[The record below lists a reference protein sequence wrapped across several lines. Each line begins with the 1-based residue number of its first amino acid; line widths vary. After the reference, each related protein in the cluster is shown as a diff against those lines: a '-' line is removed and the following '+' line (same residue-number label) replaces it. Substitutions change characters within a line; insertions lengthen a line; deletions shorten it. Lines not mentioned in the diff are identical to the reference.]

1 MSSKHSAVLVSIIF
15 LIALQP
21 AFALQPTPCFD
32 YYRYGELKFDWFHPE
47 KITYDAGEQLIGK
60 VELKNTLPYP
70 IAQGNIKIFVLYRGE
85 KDIDTIYGD
94 EIVDEFFLPEQVNLR
109 PGETYKAGFS
119 WDISDDMKPGVYALN
134 AYLMET
140 TNFNL
145 AGLAFTTSTP
155 AATSTFAIKNSG
167 QYVVTGLDKPSI
179 AINGKKYAER
189 TFVPFFEKGST
200 ITITAAMA
208 GDADGLEKEL
218 YAWDDNSGSLITSES
233 QENIRKGQQVS
244 FALSGLKEG
253 AYLAKFTSIRDGS
266 ASIQLVRFAI
276 PGNVPRIQHTG
287 LDRFP
292 LKKGEKA
299 TIHLCAT
306 NSAGQ
311 AGDPRQID
319 ISIGISVKDKGGKSL
334 FTDSYAGK
342 ISSDVHGFTA
352 EFTALSDVCFASVEA
367 SIASDASSQETTQV
381 YDSSEF
387 NSGQKSDIQLTGGVS
402 GGKLAYRA
410 TATGAGGCPAG
421 GELLYYV
428 IDEKGN
434 VVKWA
439 KNAAGPSDEMDT
451 TGLLPGRYTLKAT
464 DEKTGAKAE
473 MPFVVVAEELK
484 PPKEDNTMLLILIG
498 ALAVIAFAAMIFMTV
513 RKKEK

>member
-1 MSSKHSAVLVSIIF
+1 MHYRLLSVITAFAILLSPL
-15 LIALQP
+15 
-21 AFALQPTPCFD
+21 AFALQPAPCFD

-47 KITYDAGEQLIGK
+47 KIAYNAGEQLIGK

-70 IAQGNIKIFVLYRGE
+70 IAQGNIKVFVLYRGE

-94 EIVDEFFLPEQVNLR
+94 EIIDEFFLPEEVNLR
-109 PGETYKAGFS
+109 PGETYKAGFT
-119 WDISDDMKPGVYALN
+119 WEIPGDAKPGVYALN

-155 AATSTFAIKNSG
+155 AATSTFTIKNSG
-167 QYVVTGLDKPSI
+167 SYVVTGLDRPSI

-189 TFVPFFEKGST
+189 TFVPFFSPGET
-200 ITITAAMA
+200 ITITASMA
-208 GDADGLEKEL
+208 GDADMLDKEL
-218 YAWDDNSGSLITSES
+218 YSWDDNSGTLLSG
-233 QENIRKGQQVS
+233 ENEEDLKKGQKVS
-244 FALSGLKEG
+244 FMLPGLKEG

-292 LKKGEKA
+292 LRKGEKA
-299 TIHLCAT
+299 TLHICAT

-319 ISIGISVKDKGGKSL
+319 TTIDISLNDRNGKVL
-334 FTDSYAGK
+334 FSDSYTGK

-352 EFTALSDVCFASVEA
+352 EFASPSDLCFASIEA
-367 SIASDASSQETTQV
+367 KMASGSSIQQTAHVYDAS
-381 YDSSEF
+381 EF
-387 NSGQKSDIQLTGGVS
+387 TSGQKNDIQLTGGVS
-402 GGKLAYRA
+402 GGRLAYRA
-410 TATGAGGCPAG
+410 IATGAGGCPAG
-421 GELLYYV
+421 GEMIYY
-428 IDEKGN
+428 ILDGNGN
-434 VVKWA
+434 VAKWA
-439 KNAAGPSDEMDT
+439 KGRASGEIDTAG
-451 TGLLPGRYTLKAT
+451 LPKGAYTLKAT
-464 DEKTGAKAE
+464 DETGAVAE
-473 MPFVVVAEELK
+473 MPFEVAVEDK
-484 PPKEDNTMLLILIG
+484 KDNTMLFIIIG
-498 ALAVIAFAAMIFMTV
+498 AIAVIAFAAMVFMAV